1 MESFVA
7 VRFWFCEI
15 LKTHFRITYIIK
27 TNPYNFRI
35 SELRKLGLGK
45 EGLQNL
51 TGNQEKLLEE
61 VLSRSAQM
69 WWREV
74 VVSAGGGG
82 ARTPRAY
89 SRLPLLVQHS
99 AVRPSTNLEI
109 CESPH
114 VTRTFGH

>member
-82 ARTPRAY
+82 PEPPVPILVCLYWY
-89 SRLPLLVQHS
+89 SIVLSVLPLILKFVK
-99 AVRPSTNLEI
+99 VLT
-109 CESPH
+109 
-114 VTRTFGH
+114 